1 MSTPPETDFATQI
14 MHAAIT
20 FDTPAVPPT
29 PAMSP
34 TEKIAD
40 LECQIK
46 ALKVRKQRAEKRAAE
61 RYKQMLHATRHAE
74 RTQVALKRETE
85 DKLDSE
91 MKAIKAFHALKQKIA
106 DLEHENAQEQRS
118 ARTFT
123 QLQELQSANNRLQAQ
138 LAQEKE
144 AFADVQ
150 HTLKQMND
158 KSEEDKEEIRLQA
171 KEAYDKGLAE
181 RQKLWKEEHARRSV
195 AATQKQSQELA
206 SIRKENERLKQQ
218 LQKSQQT
225 IEWYKAQ
232 LQQQPAQR
240 AGVQN
245 SPTAAGIHA
254 GFPLATQQSPSQVTH
269 QRKRRRANSTSY
281 VGLVVSKYVQA
292 DVNSDGGLP
301 APEQEGGNANNLAT
315 PKRRK
320 IPAGNRKLSQNPAT
334 PTRLPQGLNTNSSPV
349 QPVQQAQVQAKAHE
363 QAVLMQAQRT
373 GNTQRFRDFVLRAN
387 ASRRNAGRSQL
398 NIVQLWH
405 VFSRQLAQEGSPQP
419 SASTSGDN
427 SSQAKVSGNFARMQ
441 NLPQGGGQ
449 LTLQSSFQA
458 PATPLIQHAHHSFN
472 NQSPF
477 STGALDF
484 GAAGWMQTPQLYQQS
499 PRSASQNH
507 MQSPAMSNMSFNPML
522 TLTAGDNTNSPA
534 MSFTNVSF
542 DQAIPKKI
550 QDRGDDLNPSAQSP
564 ARFQDDNLYPS
575 PPGNLQGA
583 QSANESIDLAE
594 ILGWASPTPILE
606 NNFLEGAGDATFG
619 NINFQISGNDVTNG
633 SFSATTNSSTSFPS
647 LLQDTEASSHPSSQQ
662 QDSSRPT
669 LHESQQTAVNRA
681 LFSGAAET
689 TNVSMDFARHSQPQH
704 DRQSTPHQHQYGEAP
719 SIISIR
725 SSQPSPDNAPKRP
738 TAARKRPMAAPS
750 SPTRSTTPATG
761 GQDFP
766 VCLNCHKKWW
776 NETCDAGEPCQNCS
790 LSGRSCERP
799 KCHLEPGKCTNARCS
814 RVHEGDTRFRYVVQK
829 PKTLKRKGKMGDAVD
844 SPVVMMRT
852 H

>member
-14 MHAAIT
+14 MHATIT
-20 FDTPAVPPT
+20 FDTPAVTPT

-40 LECQIK
+40 LESQIK
-46 ALKVRKQRAEKRAAE
+46 ALKVRKQSAEKRAAE

-138 LAQEKE
+138 LVQEKE
-144 AFADVQ
+144 AFAGVR

-158 KSEEDKEEIRLQA
+158 KSEEYKEEIRLQA

-181 RQKLWKEEHARRSV
+181 RQKLWKEEHARRSA
-195 AATQKQSQELA
+195 AATQKQSQELE
-206 SIRKENERLKQQ
+206 SIRKANERLKQQ

-240 AGVQN
+240 AGVQD

-269 QRKRRRANSTSY
+269 QRMRRRANSTRY
-281 VGLVVSKYVQA
+281 VGLFVGKHVQA
-292 DVNSDGGLP
+292 DMNSDEDLP
-301 APEQEGGNANNLAT
+301 APEQQGGNANNLAT
-315 PKRRK
+315 PKRK
-320 IPAGNRKLSQNPAT
+320 ISAGNRKLSQNPAM
-334 PTRLPQGLNTNSSPV
+334 PTRLPQGLNTNISPV

-398 NIVQLWH
+398 NVVQLWH
-405 VFSRQLAQEGSPQP
+405 VFSRQLAEEGSQQP
-419 SASTSGDN
+419 SASISGEG
-427 SSQAKVSGNFARMQ
+427 SSQANISGNFATMQ
-441 NLPQGGGQ
+441 NLSQGGGQ
-449 LTLQSSFQA
+449 LALQSSFQA
-458 PATPLIQHAHHSFN
+458 PATPVIQHAHHSFN

-477 STGALDF
+477 STRALDF
-484 GAAGWMQTPQLYQQS
+484 EAAEKMQTPQLYQQS
-499 PRSASQNH
+499 PRSALQTH

-522 TLTAGDNTNSPA
+522 TLTSGYNANSPA
-534 MSFTNVSF
+534 ISFTNVPF
-542 DQAIPKKI
+542 GQAIPQEI
-550 QDRGDDLNPSAQSP
+550 QDRGDDLKPSDQSP
-564 ARFQDDNLYPS
+564 ARFQDDRLYLS
-575 PPGNLQGA
+575 PPENLRGA
-583 QSANESIDLAE
+583 QSANESIELAE
-594 ILGWASPTPILE
+594 ILGWASPTPNVE

-619 NINFQISGNDVTNG
+619 NVNFQISGNDVTNG
-633 SFSATTNSSTSFPS
+633 SFSATTNSSTPFPS
-647 LLQDTEASSHPSSQQ
+647 LLQDSEASSHPSLQQ

-669 LHESQQTAVNRA
+669 QHESQKPAVNRA

-704 DRQSTPHQHQYGEAP
+704 DGQSTPHHRQYSEAP

-725 SSQPSPDNAPKRP
+725 SSQPSPDNAPARP
-738 TAARKRPMAAPS
+738 TAARKRPMAAPPS
-750 SPTRSTTPATG
+750 STRSTTPAMG

-766 VCLNCHKKWW
+766 VCLSCHEKWW

-799 KCHLEPGKCTNARCS
+799 KCHLEPGQCTNARCS
-814 RVHEGDTRFRYVVQK
+814 RIHEGDTRFRYVVQK